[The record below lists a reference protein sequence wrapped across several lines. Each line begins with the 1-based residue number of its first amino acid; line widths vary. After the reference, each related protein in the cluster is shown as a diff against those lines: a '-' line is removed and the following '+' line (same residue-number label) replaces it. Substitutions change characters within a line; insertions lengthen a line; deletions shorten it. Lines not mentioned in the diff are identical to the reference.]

1 MSEPY
6 QALQIPPTAL
16 DKGGIEVLRTAI
28 INDDVHVTLRP
39 AFQEPQ
45 AWGLLLAQV
54 IRNVGRAYAQQPQ
67 FKEAE
72 VIAQVRQALEQELQ
86 RMLTSSSP
94 VTKLD

>member
-1 MSEPY
+1 MSDTY
-6 QALQIPPTAL
+6 MALQIPPTAL

-28 INDDVHVTLRP
+28 VNDDVHVTLRP

-67 FKEAE
+67 FKELE
-72 VIAQVRQALEQELQ
+72 VIAQVRQSLDQELQ
-86 RMLTSSSP
+86 RMLTSSTP
-94 VTKLD
+94 MTKLD

>member
-6 QALQIPPTAL
+6 HALQIPPTAL

-28 INDDVHVTLRP
+28 VDDNVHVTLRP
-39 AFQEPQ
+39 TFDQPQ

-54 IRNVGRAYAQQPQ
+54 MRNIARAYAQQPQ
-67 FKEAE
+67 FKEEE
-72 VIAQVRQALEQELQ
+72 VMAQVRQSLEQELQ
-86 RMLTSSSP
+86 RDPTASTP

>member
-1 MSEPY
+1 MSEMY
-6 QALQIPPTAL
+6 HALQIPPTAL

-28 INDDVHVTLRP
+28 VNDDVHVTLRP
-39 AFQEPQ
+39 AFEEPQ

-54 IRNVGRAYAQQPQ
+54 IRNVGRAYAQQPR
-67 FKEAE
+67 FKEEE

-86 RMLTSSSP
+86 RQPTSTSP